1 MSVYKNIIKI
11 AFLLFVVVG
20 ISACKEKEK
29 AINPEDDIPLFKDF
43 IEENID
49 KVADDPYI
57 SSTVR
62 PENEMYDVFLDL
74 QRGTP
79 WSKEE
84 DRFNRLIDKG
94 NADATILYSRLT
106 LNDIEKKSV
115 AVSRLAKLMS
125 DGNPYAAY
133 WLSNRS
139 YRCRA
144 HLGSSSLGN
153 KVAKDLGLDTSY
165 ENKYCTEEIY
175 QKAVEGFKK
184 LAAEGDLRAQY
195 FLLKDKGLDKSV
207 EKREEYIKEVI
218 RFADSHYYKPLMDYI
233 DSLQKQTN
241 DGVVFRSEKL
251 EKLAFDLLKVAS
263 NNNYIPAMGAVMYYE
278 RNSDDN
284 NKLYKRM
291 KMLGGKYYF
300 WAMFEDKSEEMDEK
314 EKYCHALLFEKVY
327 RKNILFSFNSDWP
340 EKNDY
345 DESICEVDKEIAEMK
360 PMIYIDYFTLI
371 ANWGRG

>member
-1 MSVYKNIIKI
+1 MSVYKNIRKI
-11 AFLLFVVVG
+11 AFLLFVVIA

-43 IEENID
+43 IERNID

-62 PENEMYDVFLDL
+62 PESEMYDVLLDL

-84 DRFNRLIDKG
+84 ENRFNRLIEKG
-94 NADATILYSRLT
+94 NAHATILLSRLRM
-106 LNDIEKKSV
+106 NDISKKSI

-184 LAAEGDLRAQY
+184 LAAQGDLRAQY
-195 FLLKDKGLDKSV
+195 FLLKDQGLDKSV

-218 RFADSHYYKPLMDYI
+218 RFAEAHYYKPLMDYI

-241 DGVVFRSEKL
+241 DGVVFRSENL
-251 EKLAFDLLKVAS
+251 EKIAFDLLKVAS
-263 NNNYIPAMGAVMYYE
+263 NNNYIPAMGTVMYYE
-278 RNSDDN
+278 EN
-284 NKLYKRM
+284 NDELFERM
-291 KMLGGKYYF
+291 KKVGGSYYF
-300 WAMFEDKSEEMDEK
+300 LSMALDRSDELNK
-314 EKYCHALLFEKVY
+314 QEKYCHALLYEKIFKDSRY
-327 RKNILFSFNSDWP
+327 FIYYDDWP
-340 EKNDY
+340 DKNDY
-345 DESICEVDKEIAEMK
+345 DESICEIDKEIAEMK
-360 PMIYIDYFTLI
+360 PMIYIDYFTRI

>member
-1 MSVYKNIIKI
+1 MIIQVILLSLSMSIL
-11 AFLLFVVVG
+11 AG
-20 ISACKEKEK
+20 CKEK

-43 IEENID
+43 IEKNID
-49 KVADDPYI
+49 KVADDSYI

-62 PENEMYDVFLDL
+62 PENEMYDVLLDL

-84 DRFNRLIDKG
+84 EDRFNRLIEKG

-106 LNDIEKKSV
+106 LNDIEEKSV

-144 HLGSSSLGN
+144 HLGSSSLSN

-184 LAAEGDLRAQY
+184 LAAQGDLRAQY
-195 FLLKDKGLDKSV
+195 FLLKDQGLDKSI

-218 RFADSHYYKPLMDYI
+218 RFAEAHYYKPLMDYT
-233 DSLQKQTN
+233 STLMEPSHRGRK
-241 DGVVFRSEKL
+241 FRSKEL
-251 EKLAFDLLKVAS
+251 EKLGVKLFNIAS
-263 NNNYIPAMGAVMYYE
+263 NNYYIPAMAESTVYE
-278 RNSDDN
+278 ADN
-284 NKLYKRM
+284 NQLFERM
-291 KMLGGKYYF
+291 KRSGDRYYF
-300 WAMFEDKSEEMDEK
+300 LATALDRSNELSGE
-314 EKYCHALLFEKVY
+314 EKYCHALLYEKTFKSKRY
-327 RKNILFSFNSDWP
+327 FGFDDEWP
-340 EKNDY
+340 EKDDY
-345 DESICEVDKEIAEMK
+345 DESVCNIGKEIAEMK
-360 PMIYIDYFTLI
+360 PMIYIDFFTRI
-371 ANWGRG
+371 DNWGQG

>member
-1 MSVYKNIIKI
+1 MMRHKTIIQVILLSLSMSI
-11 AFLLFVVVG
+11 LTG
-20 ISACKEKEK
+20 CKEK

-43 IEENID
+43 IEKNIN
-49 KVADDPYI
+49 KIADDPYI

-62 PENEMYDVFLDL
+62 PENEMYDVLLDL

-84 DRFNRLIDKG
+84 EDRFNRLIEKG
-94 NADATILYSRLT
+94 NAHATILYSRLT
-106 LNDIEKKSV
+106 LNDISEKSV

-125 DGNPYAAY
+125 EGNPYAAY

-144 HLGSSSLGN
+144 HLGSRSLGN
-153 KVAKDLGLDTSY
+153 KVANDLGLDTSY
-165 ENKYCTEEIY
+165 DNKYCTEEIY

-195 FLLKDKGLDKSV
+195 FLLKEKGLDKSV
-207 EKREEYIKEVI
+207 GKREEYIKEVI
-218 RFADSHYYKPLMDYI
+218 RFSEAHYYKPLIDYI

-251 EKLAFDLLKVAS
+251 EKLAFYLLKVAS

-291 KMLGGKYYF
+291 KMLGGKCYF
-300 WAMFEDKSEEMDEK
+300 WAMFEDKSEEMGEK
-314 EKYCHALLFEKVY
+314 EKYCHALLFEKIY
-327 RKNILFSFNSDWP
+327 QKNILFSFNSDWP
-340 EKNDY
+340 GRNDY
-345 DESICEVDKEIAEMK
+345 DERICNIEKEIAEMK
-360 PMIYIDYFTLI
+360 PMIYIDYFTRI
-371 ANWGRG
+371 DNWGRG

>member
-11 AFLLFVVVG
+11 AFLLFVVIA

-43 IEENID
+43 IEKNID
-49 KVADDPYI
+49 KVSDDPYI

-84 DRFNRLIDKG
+84 EDRFNRLIDKG

-106 LNDIEKKSV
+106 LNDISEKSV
-115 AVSRLAKLMS
+115 AVSRLAKLMN

-175 QKAVEGFKK
+175 QKAVEGFEK

-218 RFADSHYYKPLMDYI
+218 RFAEAHYYKPMMDY
-233 DSLQKQTN
+233 LYTLKKP
-241 DGVVFRSEKL
+241 GHRGLEFRSEKL
-251 EKLAFDLLKVAS
+251 KKFGMELYRVAS
-263 NNNYIPAMGAVMYYE
+263 NNYYTPAIGNLMVHE
-278 RNSDDN
+278 KDN
-284 NKLYKRM
+284 EELFNRM
-291 KMLGGKYYF
+291 KIAGGKYYF
-300 WAMFEDKSEEMDEK
+300 LAVALARSNELTDK
-314 EKYCHALLFEKVY
+314 EKFCHALLYENLFKSTRYFVY
-327 RKNILFSFNSDWP
+327 HGDWP
-340 EKNDY
+340 KKSDY
-345 DESICEVDKEIAEMK
+345 DESICNIEKEIAEMK
-360 PMIYIDYFTLI
+360 PMIYIDYFTRI
-371 ANWGRG
+371 DNWGRG

>member
-11 AFLLFVVVG
+11 AFLLFVVIA

-29 AINPEDDIPLFKDF
+29 AINPEDDIPLFKSF
-43 IEENID
+43 IERNID

-62 PENEMYDVFLDL
+62 PENEMYDVLLDL

-79 WSKEE
+79 WNKEEE
-84 DRFNRLIDKG
+84 DRFNRLIGRG
-94 NADATILYSRLT
+94 NAHATILYSRLT
-106 LNDIEKKSV
+106 LNDISEKSV

-125 DGNPYAAY
+125 EGNPYAAY

-195 FLLKDKGLDKSV
+195 FLLKDQGLDESV

-218 RFADSHYYKPLMDYI
+218 RFAEAHYYKPLMDYT

-241 DGVVFRSEKL
+241 NGVIFRSKEL
-251 EKLAFDLLKVAS
+251 EKLAFDLFKIAS
-263 NNNYIPAMGAVMYYE
+263 NNNYIPAMGTVMYYE
-278 RNSDDN
+278 EN
-284 NKLYKRM
+284 NDELFERM
-291 KMLGGKYYF
+291 KKVGGSYYF
-300 WAMFEDKSEEMDEK
+300 LSMALDRSDELNNQ
-314 EKYCHALLFEKVY
+314 EKYCHALLYEKIFKDSRY
-327 RKNILFSFNSDWP
+327 FIYYDDWP
-340 EKNDY
+340 DKSDY
-345 DESICEVDKEIAEMK
+345 DESICNIEKEIAEMK
-360 PMIYIDYFTLI
+360 PMIYIDYFTRI
-371 ANWGRG
+371 DNWGQG